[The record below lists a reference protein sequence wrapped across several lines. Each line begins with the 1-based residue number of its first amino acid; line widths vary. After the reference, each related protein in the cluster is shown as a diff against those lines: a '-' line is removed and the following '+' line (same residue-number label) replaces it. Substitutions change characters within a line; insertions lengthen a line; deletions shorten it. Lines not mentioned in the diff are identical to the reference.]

1 MLDKVVVFTK
11 KRALTIV
18 FICALMLFLMI
29 LAKWLIAYRNNDTGL
44 ATLEGRESFLSELGW
59 EIDPGTEE
67 YRSIQLPEA
76 LDGVMKDYNEMQLAQ
91 GYDLRTYLG
100 QKGSQ

>member
-18 FICALMLFLMI
+18 FICALVLFLMI

-44 ATLEGRESFLSELGW
+44 STAEGRESFLNGLGDRCGYGG
-59 EIDPGTEE
+59 IQKR
-67 YRSIQLPEA
+67 RSA
-76 LDGVMKDYNEMQLAQ
+76 
-91 GYDLRTYLG
+91 
-100 QKGSQ
+100 GSA